1 MADLNTEDQQGRYE
15 QTVIQNIRTTGKELD
30 DEELRLATGAMADPG
45 GGVSYMGGSPG
56 CWGDYDP
63 NVPR

>member
-1 MADLNTEDQQGRYE
+1 MDIQVDQSRTEHVSA
-15 QTVIQNIRTTGKELD
+15 TVIQNIRTTGTELD

-63 NVPR
+63 NLPH